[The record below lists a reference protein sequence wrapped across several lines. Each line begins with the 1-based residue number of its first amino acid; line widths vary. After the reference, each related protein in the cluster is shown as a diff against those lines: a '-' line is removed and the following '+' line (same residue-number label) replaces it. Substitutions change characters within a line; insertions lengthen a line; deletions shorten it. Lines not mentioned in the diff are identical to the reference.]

1 MIHLNEGQQQLA
13 ESFVHNKTA
22 LVTGAAGT
30 TVAVT
35 PPERIAGALNGD
47 WLLTNG
53 VGVLSWAEIIQV
65 IGAIWVLCLIVDR
78 AIVGIRLLKSSI
90 KGAK

>member
-35 PPERIAGALNGD
+35 PPDRIAGALNGD

-53 VGVLSWAEIIQV
+53 VGFLSWAEIIQV
-65 IGAIWVLCLIVDR
+65 IGSVWVACLIVDR
-78 AIVGIRLLKSSI
+78 VIVGIRLLNSRI